1 MDGMESLMKKEIPEM
16 REGLLETRERLSQVA
31 DYCVDNYKNSNKS
44 KQEVVQETKDLT
56 TRALAAVAFQVFYY
70 IIKILFC
77 FLFYFQLI

>member
-16 REGLLETRERLSQVA
+16 REGLLETQERLSQVA

-70 IIKILFC
+70 YKILLC
-77 FLFYFQLI
+77 LILYY